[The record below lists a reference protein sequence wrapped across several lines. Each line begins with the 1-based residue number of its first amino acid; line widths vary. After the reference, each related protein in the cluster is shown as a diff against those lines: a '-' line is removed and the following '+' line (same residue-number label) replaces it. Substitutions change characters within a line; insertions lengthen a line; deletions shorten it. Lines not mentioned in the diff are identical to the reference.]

1 MLSSRASFF
10 FFPYVCIESFIFDI
24 CMYMCV
30 YIYVYIYIY
39 IYISIIFLFCSNS
52 GGVSAILLDE
62 FSRPYFVASRFDPF
76 AFSNFSPPND
86 VDISLEISALRS
98 RIVSRIVFNQYA
110 IVRDCTSER
119 TKRSSVV

>member
-1 MLSSRASFF
+1 MYV
-10 FFPYVCIESFIFDI
+10 YVCIYI
-24 CMYMCV
+24 C
-30 YIYVYIYIY
+30 IYLYLYIYIN
-39 IYISIIFLFCSNS
+39 IIFLFCSNS

-110 IVRDCTSER
+110 IVRAKER
-119 TKRSSVV
+119 NVRASFNASRRAAYRSISIESQIFHESVIG